1 MTSPRS
7 CNKNI
12 RYVHMTLTTVF
23 FHCVFACCFFVVVF
37 FIFLL
42 FVCFYFVLFLFGFVI
57 CFVMFLS
64 SVLFC
69 FVLFCL
75 SVCFVC
81 LSVCLFVCFR
91 FFCLVSGVPRC
102 FRGSEFIDKGLLIH
116 VTRKLLNY
124 GS

>member
-23 FHCVFACCFFVVVF
+23 FHCVFACCCLLLFFSYSFCLYVF
-37 FIFLL
+37 ILSYFFLVLL
-42 FVCFYFVLFLFGFVI
+42 FVLLCFFP
-57 CFVMFLS
+57 
-64 SVLFC
+64 LFC